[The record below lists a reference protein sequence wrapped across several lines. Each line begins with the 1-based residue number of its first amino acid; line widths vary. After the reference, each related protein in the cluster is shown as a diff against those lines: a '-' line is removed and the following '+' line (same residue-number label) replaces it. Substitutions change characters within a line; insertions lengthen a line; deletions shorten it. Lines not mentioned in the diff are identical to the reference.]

1 MLIVGGGVVAGR
13 LSLQERE
20 TIALRLA
27 AGVSARQ
34 IARELG
40 RAPSTVSRERA
51 GNSFW
56 RWGGEYRA
64 HPAQHAALQK
74 RRRRRPAKLAR
85 GTRLRT
91 VVLDRLNLKWSP
103 EQIAGWLRWE
113 YPDEPEMWVSH
124 ETIYAAVYLQGRGR
138 LRDELD
144 MQVALRTGRIRRR
157 PRTAAA
163 GPVRSGRP
171 WVDLTIADRPPEAD
185 DRALPGHWEGDLL
198 EGARK
203 TVIATLVE
211 RSTRYVLL
219 VALPGGKVSEHVTSQ
234 LAAAMTGLPAHL
246 RTSLTWDQGSE
257 LARHAEFSVAT
268 DCEVYFCDPHSPWQ
282 RGSNENT
289 NGLLRQYFPR
299 GKVDFRTIT
308 QAELDAVA
316 HELNNRP
323 RKTLGWQTPAQR
335 LNQVLVASVT

>member
-1 MLIVGGGVVAGR
+1 MIVVGGGVVAGR
-13 LSLQERE
+13 LSLRERE
-20 TIALRLA
+20 TIGLRQA

-40 RAPSTVSRERA
+40 RAPSTVTRELA
-51 GNSFW
+51 GNSFV
-56 RWGGEYRA
+56 RFGGEYRPFA
-64 HPAQHAALQK
+64 AEHAARQK
-74 RRRRRPAKLAR
+74 RRRRRRPKLAP

-91 VVLDRLNLKWSP
+91 VVVEKLHLKWSP

-157 PRTAAA
+157 PRKGTA
-163 GPVRSGRP
+163 GPVRSSRP
-171 WVDLTIADRPPEAD
+171 WVGLTIADRPPEAD

-198 EGARK
+198 EGAGK

-211 RSTRYVLL
+211 RSSRYVLL

-234 LAAAMTGLPAHL
+234 LAQAMIGLPAHL

-257 LARHAEFSVAT
+257 LARHAQFTIAT
-268 DCEVYFCDPHSPWQ
+268 NCEVYFCDPHSPWQ
-282 RGSNENT
+282 RGTNENT

-316 HELNNRP
+316 HQLNGRP

-335 LNQVLVASVT
+335 LNQVLVAPVT